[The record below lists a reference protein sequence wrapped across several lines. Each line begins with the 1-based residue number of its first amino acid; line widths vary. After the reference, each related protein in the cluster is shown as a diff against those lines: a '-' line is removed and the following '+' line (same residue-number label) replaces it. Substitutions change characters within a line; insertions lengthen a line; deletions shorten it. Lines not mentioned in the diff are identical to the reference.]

1 MLVTAVGVGSE
12 VANGLLSAP
21 ILQYSTFAPSWSLKF
36 LRFKHNIGPA
46 ANACIANLWKN
57 TPRLSRFL
65 LILP

>member
-1 MLVTAVGVGSE
+1 MSVTAVFFGSE
-12 VANGLLSAP
+12 VANGLSSSP
-21 ILQYSTFAPSWSLKF
+21 IAQYSTFASGWSLKF

>member
-1 MLVTAVGVGSE
+1 MLVTAVSIGSE
-12 VANGLLSAP
+12 VVNGISSP
-21 ILQYSTFAPSWSLKF
+21 MLQYSTFAPVWSLKF

>member
-1 MLVTAVGVGSE
+1 MLVTAVGVGPE
-12 VANGLLSAP
+12 VANGLLSSP
-21 ILQYSTFAPSWSLKF
+21 IAQYSTFALGCSLKF

>member
-1 MLVTAVGVGSE
+1 MLVTAVSIGSE
-12 VANGLLSAP
+12 VVNGLASSP
-21 ILQYSTFAPSWSLKF
+21 IVQYFTFALVCSLKF